1 MADYCLTLTSKGSVC
16 MKKKIGSIVRLLLL
30 PAVIVLILI
39 FNNQDVVSANMV
51 TTTIYA
57 SEDTTIAYEGM
68 GTNKFIYEDG
78 GSGYRYL
85 DVGYQG
91 TFGSPLEVQS
101 LLKFQLPAISAGY
114 QVETAN
120 LYFPVIGGTI
130 QETAAFV
137 FKVSTSTNHDWTQ
150 NTVTPSRLPAPTTGS
165 TQSRILN
172 SSVLVN
178 KPTLAPFDFTSYVLE
193 ESIKATPRATFILSS
208 FSAEEA
214 QIANILS
221 SDHYIQTT
229 KTNMGGGGQSPYLII
244 TYSEIVN
251 IEITGID
258 DGGLYNTNVTPKFNI
273 GTATLNGT
281 PFTSGTTVTAEG
293 SYTLTVTAGSQSKT
307 IQFRIDKTSPTGSVT
322 INGGAVYTTSR
333 EVMLDFTLGAGVTDV
348 ARLQFS
354 NNNLTWSSEEAY
366 IDSRSYTLSAG
377 DGVKTVYV
385 RFIDRAGNEGSAQA
399 SVILDTTAPIVNG
412 VTNGASFNT
421 SRTITFDEGT
431 AILNGSPF
439 TSGTTVNAEGSYVL
453 VVTDGAGNGTYVTFT
468 IDKTVPIVSGV
479 EEGKSYN
486 TSRTITFNEGTATL
500 NGSSFASGTTV
511 NADGSYVLIV
521 TDAAGNSITITFS
534 INKTAPIKYTVKY
547 DGNGAT
553 GGQVPVNSQTYEDGH
568 SVTVAGNNRNLV
580 RTGFT
585 FNGWNT
591 KADGSGINYVV
602 NNKFTINASDVTL
615 YAFWKVNRYT
625 LSFEP
630 SGGDAVTA
638 QSISYN
644 ATASEPTAPTKT
656 GYTFGGWF
664 KESAIINQ
672 WDFTKDVITA
682 NMTLYAKWIQNNS
695 SGNNGGGYNPTPP
708 KISIVFFETNGGNL
722 LDNLSVTND
731 TRLAELPIPIKEGYT
746 FGGWYH
752 DEALTKKWD
761 ITKDR
766 VSKDTKLYA
775 KWVENKTPEPMPNPE
790 PNPEEPNSELPVVTF
805 DDLSGHWAKEMIED
819 LASQGIITGYPDGSF
834 HPNETIKR
842 HHMALLFIRAFEF
855 EPIREVVSFSDVSTN
870 HPSYEAI
877 MSLQQAGIVDGSKG
891 EFHPNNSLTR
901 AEMAK
906 IVALALGIEP
916 GGTSTFQD
924 VSTTHWSYAYIAAL
938 EELGIVLGDKGK
950 FKPDEPVTR
959 AQFVAM
965 IYRALNLTR

>member
-1 MADYCLTLTSKGSVC
+1 M
-16 MKKKIGSIVRLLLL
+16 
-30 PAVIVLILI
+30 PA
-39 FNNQDVVSANMV
+39 
-51 TTTIYA
+51 T
-57 SEDTTIAYEGM
+57 
-68 GTNKFIYEDG
+68 
-78 GSGYRYL
+78 
-85 DVGYQG
+85 
-91 TFGSPLEVQS
+91 P
-101 LLKFQLPAISAGY
+101 PGY

-178 KPTLAPFDFTSYVLE
+178 KPTLAPFIFTSYILE
-193 ESIKATPRATFILSS
+193 ESTKTTPRATFILSS

-281 PFTSGTTVTAEG
+281 PFTSGTPVTAEG
-293 SYTLTVTAGSQSKT
+293 SYTLTVAAGSQSKT

-322 INGGAVYTTSR
+322 INGGAAYTTSR
-333 EVMLDFTLGAGVTDV
+333 VVMLDFTLGAGVTDV

-354 NNNLTWSSEEAY
+354 NDNLTWSSEEAY
-366 IDSRSYTLSAG
+366 IDSRSYTLPTG
-377 DGVKTVYV
+377 DGIKTVYV
-385 RFIDRAGNEGSAQA
+385 RFIGRAGNEGSAQA

-412 VTNGASFNT
+412 VINGASYNST
-421 SRTITFDEGT
+421 RTITFNEGT
-431 AILNGSPF
+431 ATLNGSRF
-439 TSGTTVNAEGSYVL
+439 TSGTSVNADGSYVL
-453 VVTDGAGNGTYVTFT
+453 IVTDGAGNVTTVTFT
-468 IDKTVPIVSGV
+468 IDKTVPVVSGV

-500 NGSSFASGTTV
+500 NGSPFMSGMSV
-511 NADGSYVLIV
+511 SADGSYVLVVTDGAGNVTTVTFTIDKTVPVVSGVEEGKSYNSSRTITFNEGTATLNGSPFVSGTSVNADGTYVLVV

-534 INKTAPIKYTVKY
+534 INKIAPIKYTVKY

-602 NNKFTINASDVTL
+602 NNKFSINASDVTL
-615 YAFWKVNRYT
+615 YALWKVNRYT
-625 LSFEP
+625 LSFES

-775 KWVENKTPEPMPNPE
+775 KWVENKTPEPI

-965 IYRALNLTR
+965 INRALNLTR